1 MKRAEVCCLR
11 PVGDSESLD
20 DDFDEEGETGK

>member
-1 MKRAEVCCLR
+1 MKRAEVCLR